1 MWRARARPPRRPWA
15 AVSRARLVRGGVIRL
30 DHTQPAACR
39 QLLLN
44 LRETLD
50 IPDVLWVVYRGR
62 EAHVQINPLLV
73 NEFLERVQFAQSAGQ
88 EAERIYPLT
97 KGAPVVIDPKIAS
110 ASPNIRGI
118 RTEVIAERILANE
131 PMDDVAEECGMTLPE
146 VKAAVAYAFE
156 SVA

>member
-1 MWRARARPPRRPWA
+1 M
-15 AVSRARLVRGGVIRL
+15 
-30 DHTQPAACR
+30 
-39 QLLLN
+39 
-44 LRETLD
+44 
-50 IPDVLWVVYRGR
+50 LWVVYRGR